1 VISIRV
7 LVTGGSGLLGVKI
20 AEVGKKYGHQIILGF
35 NSHPVDQVE
44 SLKLDVTNVSEA
56 SRAFIQ
62 VKPDAVIHAAALTDV
77 DRCEREQGLA
87 YKINVDGTRNIVNFS
102 NKFES
107 SLVLISTDYVFSG
120 EKGNYSENDET
131 SPINFYGHSKR
142 DAEKEVISYSRD
154 WCVVRPSV
162 IFGSTPAAGK
172 VNFVLWLLN
181 KLKNGEQVRIVTDQ
195 WVSPTLNTNL
205 AEMIFNMIGNKQS
218 GVFHLSGASQIS
230 RYDFALEIAEK
241 FNLEKSLIKPVTSK
255 EMNWVAKRPIN
266 SSLNVEKA
274 ERILHV
280 KPLKICE
287 ALSLLKIDMELN
299 VKN

>member
-1 VISIRV
+1 MVSIRI
-7 LVTGGSGLLGVKI
+7 LVTGGSGLLGAKI
-20 AEVGKKYGHQIILGF
+20 AEVGQKYGHQITLGF
-35 NSHPVDQVE
+35 NDHPVDHVD
-44 SLKLDVTNVSEA
+44 SLKLDITDVGEVSG
-56 SRAFIQ
+56 AFIQ

-77 DRCEREQGLA
+77 DRCEREPELA
-87 YKINVDGTRNIVNFS
+87 YKINVDGTRNIVNYS

-107 SLVLISTDYVFSG
+107 SLIFVSTDYVFSG

-131 SPINFYGHSKR
+131 SPINFYGRSKLE
-142 DAEKEVISYSRD
+142 AEKEVTSSSRN
-154 WCVVRPSV
+154 WCIVRPSV

-181 KLKNGEQVRIVTDQ
+181 TLKNGELVRIVTDQ

-205 AEMIFNMIGNKQS
+205 AEMIFDMIGNKQS
-218 GVFHLSGASQIS
+218 GIFHLSGASQIS
-230 RYDFALEIAEK
+230 RYDFALKIAKK
-241 FNLEKSLIKPVTSK
+241 FNLEKSLIKPVRSK

-274 ERILHV
+274 EKILQV

-287 ALSLLKIDMELN
+287 ALNLLKIDMELN
-299 VKN
+299 VKK